1 MQISMFGQ
9 LTGLGDGS
17 PVDAT
22 IDYLAQLRDE
32 GFGRVWMSQLPYE
45 PDLLTIL
52 AIALREVDTI
62 QAASGVI
69 PIQNQHPMHMA
80 QAALT
85 VSLASQGRFVLGLG
99 MTHAAVTEGM
109 WGIPWD
115 KPVRRLNEYL
125 DGLLPLLAGEP
136 ADAPG
141 QTVTTRGALVIPGAP
156 RPDVYIAALGPQM
169 LRLAGR
175 RTSGT
180 CTWMTG
186 PATLG
191 GHVSPSLRQ
200 AAADAGR
207 PEDAVRVVAA
217 LPVGVTD
224 DVDAARAEAAEQFAI
239 YGTLPSYRAMLDRE
253 GYAGP
258 QDAAIIGDEATV
270 RDRLA
275 ELRSAGVDEFVGA
288 VFLRSPEAHARTRAL
303 LRAVDTES

>member
-9 LTGLGDGS
+9 LSGLGAGS
-17 PVDAT
+17 PIDAT

-32 GFGRVWMSQLPYE
+32 GFGRVWMSQLPHE

-62 QAASGVI
+62 EAASGVI

-85 VSLASQGRFVLGLG
+85 VSLASGGRFVLGLG

-125 DGLLPLLAGEP
+125 DGLLPLLAGEA

-141 QTVTTRGALVIPGAP
+141 ETVTTRGALVVPGAP
-156 RPDVYIAALGPQM
+156 RPDVYVAALGPQM
-169 LRLAGR
+169 LKLAGR

-186 PATLG
+186 PATLS

-217 LPVGVTD
+217 LPIAVTD
-224 DVDAARAEAAEQFAI
+224 DVDTARAQAAEQFAI

-275 ELRSAGVDEFVGA
+275 ELRAAGVDEFVAATFDPSEEG
-288 VFLRSPEAHARTRAL
+288 RARTRAF
-303 LRAVDTES
+303 LRSEG